1 MDSQEWLP
9 LSEYAAKYRV
19 SVSTLRRRIKAEDIH
34 YRFDDGKYF
43 IFDEPLSNHR
53 DHRPSPMSEIPPMM
67 KEVDTTKFSSKVEF
81 VDDVLKAAQS
91 SVKTLGQ
98 TLGQSLGQTQVPQQ
112 SQEVIAAA
120 NRLLS
125 ELKQAYTRV
134 LHEKEEQILNLREE
148 VSDLKTLVKVLEG
161 QFKSFGVCLETT
173 YAKDSDDDSVE
184 PS

>member
-1 MDSQEWLP
+1 MDSQEWLA
-9 LSEYAAKYRV
+9 LSDYAAKHKV
-19 SVSTLRRRIKAEDIH
+19 SVSTLRRRIKAEDIR

-43 IFDEPLSNHR
+43 VFDEPILGHR
-53 DHRPSPMSEIPPMM
+53 DHRPSQMSEGPPMIM
-67 KEVDTTKFSSKVEF
+67 KAVDTTKFSQKVEF
-81 VDDVLKAAQS
+81 VDEALKAAHS
-91 SVKTLGQ
+91 SIHSSIHSSMQ
-98 TLGQSLGQTQVPQQ
+98 EQGQSQ

-161 QFKSFGVCLETT
+161 QLKAFGVCLETT
-173 YAKDSDDDSVE
+173 YAKDPDDE
-184 PS
+184 AI